1 MMDDKLDECELNP
14 SLIGTK
20 TYEML
25 TRRNVTF
32 TGGFARYDANDL
44 C

>member
-1 MMDDKLDECELNP
+1 MMDDKLDECILLNL
-14 SLIGTK
+14 SQIGTQH
-20 TYEML
+20 TL
-25 TRRNVTF
+25 TRRDITF